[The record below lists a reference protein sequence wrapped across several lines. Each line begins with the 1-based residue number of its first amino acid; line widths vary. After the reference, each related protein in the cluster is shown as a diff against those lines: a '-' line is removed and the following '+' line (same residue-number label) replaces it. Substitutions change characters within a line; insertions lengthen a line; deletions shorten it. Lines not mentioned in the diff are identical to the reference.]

1 MAVRNLLQLFLVG
14 GLLLLFSGCL
24 PKQDDVK
31 TAFQSNAAAIIKKD
45 QKRLQK
51 LIIKLKTK
59 LDKRNPNS
67 FDGQLN
73 AKIYTL
79 INGGQNSFYLTYK
92 KEELKEYKTYLDLAF
107 SKEKIKYRT
116 DYLILGIYYQFYEAY
131 NLQNK
136 HKVFAMEYDKE
147 KLARLHKNLQAL
159 KWKLKTQKNLNGEY
173 LYLTWQNNWQ
183 IELEKKLKA
192 NPNFN
197 YEEIKNLK
205 YIKEK
210 KESLLDH
217 SNLSFEVTLTQMI
230 DCVGNSL
237 FSLGEEPKELT
248 VKALFFFI

>member
-1 MAVRNLLQLFLVG
+1 MAVKNLLQLFIVG

-31 TAFQSNAAAIIKKD
+31 SAFQSNAATIIKKD

-59 LDKRNPNS
+59 LDKRNPKAFN
-67 FDGQLN
+67 GELN

-79 INGGQNSFYLTYK
+79 INGAQNSFYLTYK
-92 KEELKEYKTYLDLAF
+92 GQELKEYKTYLDLAF
-107 SKEKIKYRT
+107 SKENIEYRN

-131 NLQNK
+131 NLQSD
-136 HKVFAMEYDKE
+136 HKVFALEYDKDRLT
-147 KLARLHKNLQAL
+147 KLHKNLQAL
-159 KWKLKTQKNLNGEY
+159 KWKLKTERDLDGNY

-183 IELEKKLKA
+183 IELEKRVKG
-192 NPNFN
+192 NPNFD
-197 YEEIKNLK
+197 YSEIKNLK

-210 KESLLDH
+210 KESLFDH

-230 DCVGNSL
+230 DSVENSL
-237 FSLGEEPKELT
+237 ISLGEEPKELT